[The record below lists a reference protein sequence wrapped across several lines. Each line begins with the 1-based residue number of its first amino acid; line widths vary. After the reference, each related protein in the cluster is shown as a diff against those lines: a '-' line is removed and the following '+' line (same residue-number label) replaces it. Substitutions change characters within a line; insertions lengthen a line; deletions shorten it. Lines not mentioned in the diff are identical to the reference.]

1 MTIKDVAATPGGGGA
16 PGSRVLSGQGSVSPR
31 TRERVLA
38 AVRELDYRP
47 SALGR
52 SLKLQRT
59 GSIGVVVPDI
69 TDPFCAALTGGV
81 LACARTMGEHVI
93 LDAAYDDPAR

>member
-1 MTIKDVAATPGGGGA
+1 MADGPRAMTIKDVAAAAGVGVATV
-16 PGSRVLSGQGSVSPR
+16 SRVLSGQGSVSPR

-38 AVRELDYRP
+38 AAQRLDYRP

-59 GSIGVVVPDI
+59 GSIGLVLPDI
-69 TDPFCAALTGGV
+69 TDPFCSN
-81 LACARTMGEHVI
+81 R
-93 LDAAYDDPAR
+93 